1 MEQLIS
7 FESLE
12 GAMKIIEK
20 TYDMV
25 RLVEPFSKK
34 IDVLSKRSRQYN
46 RSFRLGMLD
55 FLAARQNLHELCF
68 CQGTER
74 R

>member
-34 IDVLSKRSRQYN
+34 IDVLSKRSR
-46 RSFRLGMLD
+46 
-55 FLAARQNLHELCF
+55 
-68 CQGTER
+68 
-74 R
+74 